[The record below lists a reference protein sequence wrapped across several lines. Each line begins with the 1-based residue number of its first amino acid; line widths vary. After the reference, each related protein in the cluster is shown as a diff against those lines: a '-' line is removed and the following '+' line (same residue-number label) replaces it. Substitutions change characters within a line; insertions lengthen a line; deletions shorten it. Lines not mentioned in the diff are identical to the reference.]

1 MTRNHMLKLSLQP
14 RSTPSVWRM
23 TLDLIGQAF
32 GAPSPQDRGRGR

>member
-1 MTRNHMLKLSLQP
+1 MTRNYILKLSLQP

-32 GAPSPQDRGRGR
+32 GAPLPHGRERGR